1 VFSETSRLNLRNP
14 LSSARL
20 SRGAFR
26 RIRLG
31 SPASTPS
38 EAAARDSDS
47 ASLRQVT
54 PADLARRIRENAEI
68 LEAAQPHLEWVAS
81 VLSDISAV
89 VYLVDREG
97 VILWSSGP
105 SPDLLDEAGATPGR
119 DWSEEAVGMNAAGCA
134 LAADEPVHAAGFEQ
148 AAASWRRYSAMAVPL
163 HFRDGTIAAV
173 AVAACLAGT
182 GQGERLALAAYAA
195 FAVEGLL
202 SGEDAP
208 SADSTL
214 PSADARRRQD
224 EAGRFRR
231 LLDAAPDATVLV
243 DESGAILFAN
253 ARVQSVLGYSP
264 VELLG
269 RPVEHL
275 VPERLREL
283 HLRHRKRF
291 FREPRARSIGSNFE
305 LTARRRDGSEIP
317 VEINLS
323 PVRMREGLLVS
334 TGIRDITAR
343 KEAIARLE
351 IQYSLSCA
359 LAESPGIAEAA
370 PRLLEAIVRAGGWD
384 AGELWL
390 AASGEP
396 SLRLTSLWV
405 SPSLKGPDIEA
416 ETRNFALDAGQGI
429 SDRVWNEAAPVFV
442 SNLTGGS
449 APKADT
455 RARGALRSAFGFPI
469 TLGQKVIG
477 VLAFFSRGIHA
488 LDDEIL
494 RMLTS
499 LGSQLG
505 QFIERR
511 RAEEDLRAS
520 ETRLQASEAR
530 LRLMTEQA
538 PVALWTTDRE
548 LRLTSTSGGLLLDL
562 GVRVMDVLGLKV
574 AEICTRLEIDDV
586 PDRAAARALSGETV
600 DFESKL
606 CGRALAIRAEPLR
619 NPQGEIVGVVG
630 VVFDVTDRK
639 RAEDE
644 AHQLNSELERRV
656 QERTIELEEALREMN
671 AFSYTIA
678 HDLRSPLRT
687 IASGTD
693 IILEESENLG
703 EEAREWGRRIN
714 EEATRMDELVS
725 GLLDYSR
732 LSRQEIRLEP
742 VEWEHVVSSALAQL
756 DRDIREKG
764 AQVVVERPLPRVQG
778 HTLTLIQALANLLS
792 NAIKFVARGVAP
804 QVRIR
809 AERPAPGRVRLWVE
823 DNGIGI
829 APEHRDRIFGVFERL
844 HRRENYPGTGI
855 GLAIVKRV
863 VDRMGGRVGVESEP
877 GRGSR
882 FYLDLQ
888 EA

>member
-1 VFSETSRLNLRNP
+1 
-14 LSSARL
+14 
-20 SRGAFR
+20 
-26 RIRLG
+26 
-31 SPASTPS
+31 
-38 EAAARDSDS
+38 
-47 ASLRQVT
+47 VT
-54 PADLARRIRENAEI
+54 PADLERRIRENAEI
-68 LEAAQPHLEWVAS
+68 LEAARPHLEWVATM
-81 VLSDISAV
+81 LADIGAV
-89 VYLVDREG
+89 VYLADRDG
-97 VILWSSGP
+97 IILWSAGP
-105 SPDLLDEAGATPGR
+105 SQDLRDEAGASPGR
-119 DWSEEAVGMNAAGCA
+119 DWSEDAVGINAAGNA
-134 LAADEPVHAAGFEQ
+134 LGLDEPVYAVGSERGEPP
-148 AAASWRRYSAMAVPL
+148 WRRYSAMAVPL
-163 HFRDGTIAAV
+163 HSRDGTIFGV
-173 AVAACLAGT
+173 AVAAALAGS
-182 GQGERLALAAYAA
+182 GQSERLALAAYAA
-195 FAVEGLL
+195 FAVEGHLGGDEDPT
-202 SGEDAP
+202 GE
-208 SADSTL
+208 STV

-243 DESGAILFAN
+243 DETGTILFAN
-253 ARVQSVLGYSP
+253 AQVQSVLGYTP

-291 FREPRARSIGSNFE
+291 FREPRARSIGANFE
-305 LTARRRDGSEIP
+305 LHARRRDGSEIP

-390 AASGEP
+390 VDPEGQT
-396 SLRLTSLWV
+396 LRLGALWV
-405 SPSLKGPDIEA
+405 SPSLKGPDFENQ
-416 ETRNFALDAGQGI
+416 TRGFALDEGRSVSG
-429 SDRVWNEAAPVFV
+429 RVWNEAAPVFV
-442 SNLTGGS
+442 SNLSEGS
-449 APKADT
+449 AGKPDAKS
-455 RARGALRSAFGFPI
+455 RAGLRSAFGFPI
-469 TLGQKVIG
+469 TLGQKIIG
-477 VLAFFSRGIHA
+477 VLAFFSRGIHP
-488 LDDEIL
+488 LDDETL

-499 LGSQLG
+499 LGSQVG

-520 ETRLQASEAR
+520 EARLQVSEAR

-548 LRLTSTSGGLLLDL
+548 LRLTSASGGLLEDM
-562 GVRVMDVLGLKV
+562 GVRSTDVLGLQV
-574 AEICTRLEIDDV
+574 SEICRQLDIGEA
-586 PDRAAARALSGETV
+586 PNSAAARALAGETV

-606 CGRALAIRAEPLR
+606 CGRALASRAEPLCNR
-619 NPQGEIVGVVG
+619 QGEIVGVVG
-630 VVFDVTDRK
+630 VVFDVTVRK
-639 RAEDE
+639 RAEEE
-644 AHQLNSELERRV
+644 ARQLNAELERRV

-693 IILEESENLG
+693 IILEESQNLG
-703 EEAREWGRRIN
+703 AEAREWGRRIN

-742 VEWEHVVSSALAQL
+742 VEWEHVVDTTLAQL
-756 DRDIREKG
+756 DREIREKG
-764 AQVVVERPLPRVQG
+764 AQIRVERPLPRIQG
-778 HTLTLIQALANLLS
+778 HTLTLSQALSNLLS
-792 NAIKFVARGVAP
+792 NAIKFVARGAVP
-804 QVRIR
+804 QIRIR
-809 AERPAPGRVRLWVE
+809 AERGADGEGPGPGRVRLWVE

-863 VDRMGGRVGVESEP
+863 LDRMGGKVGVESEV

-888 EA
+888 ET

>member
-1 VFSETSRLNLRNP
+1 
-14 LSSARL
+14 
-20 SRGAFR
+20 
-26 RIRLG
+26 
-31 SPASTPS
+31 
-38 EAAARDSDS
+38 
-47 ASLRQVT
+47 VT
-54 PADLARRIRENAEI
+54 PADLERRVRENAEI
-68 LEAAQPHLEWVAS
+68 LEAARPYLEWVAT
-81 VLSDISAV
+81 VLGDIGAI
-89 VYLVDREG
+89 VYLVDRDG
-97 VILWSSGP
+97 IILWSAGP
-105 SPDLLDEAGATPGR
+105 SQDVLDEAGAFPGR
-119 DWSEEAVGMNAAGCA
+119 DWSEEAVGTNAAGSA
-134 LAADEPVHAAGFEQ
+134 LASDESVYALGCEQ
-148 AAASWRRYSAMAVPL
+148 GDPPWRRYSAMAVPL
-163 HFRDGTIAAV
+163 HSRDGAIAGV
-173 AVAACLAGT
+173 AVASSLVGS

-195 FAVEGLL
+195 FAVEGHLGGDDD
-202 SGEDAP
+202 SGG
-208 SADSTL
+208 DSTL

-243 DESGAILFAN
+243 DESGTILFAN
-253 ARVQSVLGYSP
+253 ARVHSVLGYTP
-264 VELLG
+264 MELLG

-291 FREPRARSIGSNFE
+291 FREPRARLIGSNFE
-305 LTARRRDGSEIP
+305 LYARRRDGSEIP

-390 AASGEP
+390 ADAEGM
-396 SLRLTSLWV
+396 SLRLASLWV
-405 SPSLKGPDIEA
+405 SPSLRGPDIEIR
-416 ETRNFALDAGQGI
+416 TRGFALEEGKSI
-429 SDRVWNEAAPVFV
+429 SGRVWTEAAPVFV
-442 SNLTGGS
+442 SNLNEGGN
-449 APKADT
+449 AAKADAKS
-455 RARGALRSAFGFPI
+455 RAGLRSAFGFPI

-477 VLAFFSRGIHA
+477 VLAFFSRGIHP
-488 LDDEIL
+488 LDDETL

-499 LGSQLG
+499 LGSQVG

-511 RAEEDLRAS
+511 RAEENLRAS
-520 ETRLQASEAR
+520 EARLQASEAR

-548 LRLTSTSGGLLLDL
+548 LRLTSASGGLLEDL
-562 GVRVMDVLGLKV
+562 GVRVSDVLGLEI
-574 AEICTRLEIDDV
+574 AEISRRLGIDDV
-586 PDRAAARALSGETV
+586 PDRAGARALNGETV
-600 DFESKL
+600 DFDYDL
-606 CGRALAIRAEPLR
+606 CGRALASRAEPLR
-619 NPQGEIVGVVG
+619 NRQGEIVGVVG

-639 RAEDE
+639 RAEEE
-644 AHQLNSELERRV
+644 ARQLNAELERRV
-656 QERTIELEEALREMN
+656 QERTVELEEALREMN

-693 IILEESENLG
+693 IILEESQNLG
-703 EEAREWGRRIN
+703 AEAREWGRRIN

-742 VEWEHVVSSALAQL
+742 VQWEHVVDTALTQL
-756 DRDIREKG
+756 ERDIREKG
-764 AQVVVERPLPRVQG
+764 AQVVVERPLPSVQG
-778 HTLTLIQALANLLS
+778 HSLTLIQALANLLS
-792 NAIKFVARGVAP
+792 NAIKFVSRGVIP
-804 QVRIR
+804 KVRIR
-809 AERPAPGRVRLWVE
+809 AERDAAGAGSGRVRLWVE

-829 APEHRDRIFGVFERL
+829 APDHRDRIFGVFERL
-844 HRRENYPGTGI
+844 QRRENYPGTGI

-863 VDRMGGRVGVESEP
+863 VDRMGGKVGVESEP

>member
-1 VFSETSRLNLRNP
+1 MFSETSRLNLRNP
-14 LSSARL
+14 LSSTRP

-26 RIRLG
+26 RIRLEA
-31 SPASTPS
+31 PAASQP
-38 EAAARDSDS
+38 AAHDSDS

-54 PADLARRIRENAEI
+54 PADLERRIRENAEI
-68 LEAAQPHLEWVAS
+68 LETARPHLEWVARI
-81 VLSDISAV
+81 LSDIGAV

-97 VILWSSGP
+97 ILLWSVGP
-105 SPDLLDEAGATPGR
+105 SQDLIDETGATPGR
-119 DWSEEAVGMNAAGCA
+119 DWSEEAVGANTAGSA
-134 LAADEPVHAAGFEQ
+134 LAADAPVYGVGCEQGEP
-148 AAASWRRYSAMAVPL
+148 SWRRYSAMAVPL
-163 HFRDGTIAAV
+163 HFRDGSIAGV
-173 AVAACLAGT
+173 AVVAGLAGT
-182 GQGERLALAAYAA
+182 GQDERLALAAYAA
-195 FAVEGLL
+195 FAVEGRLG
-202 SGEDAP
+202 GEDGP
-208 SADSTL
+208 GGESTR

-243 DESGAILFAN
+243 DESGTILFAN
-253 ARVQSVLGYSP
+253 AQVQSVLGYAP
-264 VELLG
+264 MELLG

-291 FREPRARSIGSNFE
+291 FHEPRAQSIGSNFE
-305 LTARRRDGSEIP
+305 LYARRRDGSEIP

-390 AASGEP
+390 ADAQEK
-396 SLRLTSLWV
+396 SLRMASLWV
-405 SPSLKGPDIEA
+405 SPSLKAPDIET
-416 ETRNFALDAGQGI
+416 ETREFALEEGRAI
-429 SDRVWNEAAPVFV
+429 SGRVWEEAAPVFV
-442 SNLTGGS
+442 SNLTEGN
-449 APKADT
+449 AAKAD
-455 RARGALRSAFGFPI
+455 ARSRPSLRSAFGFPI
-469 TLGQKVIG
+469 NLGQKVIG
-477 VLAFFSRGIHA
+477 VLAFFSRGIHP
-488 LDDEIL
+488 LDDETL

-499 LGSQLG
+499 LGNQVG

-520 ETRLQASEAR
+520 EARLQASEAR

-548 LRLTSTSGGLLLDL
+548 LRLTSASGGLLEDL
-562 GVRVMDVLGLKV
+562 GVRVTDVLGLEV
-574 AEICTRLEIDDV
+574 AEICDRLGVGDV
-586 PDRAAARALSGETV
+586 PNRAAAQALGGQMV

-606 CGRALAIRAEPLR
+606 CGRALASRAEPLR
-619 NPQGEIVGVVG
+619 NRQGEIVGVVG

-639 RAEDE
+639 RAEEE
-644 AHQLNSELERRV
+644 AHQLNAELERRV
-656 QERTIELEEALREMN
+656 QERTVELEDALREMN

-742 VEWEHVVSSALAQL
+742 VQWDHVVTSTLTQL
-756 DRDIREKG
+756 EREIREKG
-764 AQVVVERPLPRVQG
+764 AQIIVESPLPRVQG
-778 HTLTLIQALANLLS
+778 HALTLTQALANLVS
-792 NAIKFVARGVAP
+792 NAIKFVARGVVP

-809 AERPAPGRVRLWVE
+809 AERPALGRVRLWVE

-829 APEHRDRIFGVFERL
+829 ASDHRERIFGVFERL

-863 VDRMGGRVGVESEP
+863 LDRMGGRVGVESEP

-888 EA
+888 ED

>member
-1 VFSETSRLNLRNP
+1 MFSETSRLNLRNP
-14 LSSARL
+14 LSSARP

-26 RIRLG
+26 RIRLEA
-31 SPASTPS
+31 SAPASS
-38 EAAARDSDS
+38 ETASRDSDS

-54 PADLARRIRENAEI
+54 PADLERRILQNAEI
-68 LEAAQPHLEWVAS
+68 LETARPHLEWVVR
-81 VLSDISAV
+81 VLSDIGAV

-97 VILWSSGP
+97 ILLWSAGP
-105 SPDLLDEAGATPGR
+105 SQDLIDEAGANPGR
-119 DWSEEAVGMNAAGCA
+119 DWSEEAVGPNTAGSA
-134 LAADEPVHAAGFEQ
+134 LAADAPVYGVGGEQGEP
-148 AAASWRRYSAMAVPL
+148 SWRRYSAMAVPL
-163 HFRDGTIAAV
+163 HFRDGNIAAV
-173 AVAACLAGT
+173 AVVASLPGS
-182 GQGERLALAAYAA
+182 GQDERLALAAYAA
-195 FAVEGLL
+195 FAVEGHLGGDEGPG
-202 SGEDAP
+202 GE
-208 SADSTL
+208 STL

-243 DESGAILFAN
+243 DESGTILFAN
-253 ARVQSVLGYSP
+253 ARVQTVLGYTP

-291 FREPRARSIGSNFE
+291 FREPRAQSIGANFE
-305 LTARRRDGSEIP
+305 LYARRRDGSEIP

-390 AASGEP
+390 VDAPEK
-396 SLRLTSLWV
+396 SLRMASLWV
-405 SPSLKGPDIEA
+405 SPSLKEPDIET
-416 ETRNFALDAGQGI
+416 EMQEFALEEGRAI
-429 SDRVWNEAAPVFV
+429 SGRVWEEAAPVFV
-442 SNLTGGS
+442 SNLTEGN
-449 APKADT
+449 AATTD
-455 RARGALRSAFGFPI
+455 ARSRPSLRSAFGFPI
-469 TLGQKVIG
+469 NLGQKVIG
-477 VLAFFSRGIHA
+477 VLAFFSRGIHP
-488 LDDEIL
+488 LDDETL

-499 LGSQLG
+499 LGNQVG

-511 RAEEDLRAS
+511 HAEEDLRAS
-520 ETRLQASEAR
+520 EARLQASEAR

-548 LRLTSTSGGLLLDL
+548 LRLTSASGGLLEDL
-562 GVRVMDVLGLKV
+562 GVRVTDVLGLQV
-574 AEICTRLEIDDV
+574 ADICGRLGIGDV
-586 PDRAAARALSGETV
+586 PDRAAAQALGGQMV

-606 CGRALAIRAEPLR
+606 CGRALASRAEPLR
-619 NPQGEIVGVVG
+619 NRQGEIVGVVG

-639 RAEDE
+639 RAEEE
-644 AHQLNSELERRV
+644 AHQLNAELERRV
-656 QERTIELEEALREMN
+656 QERTVELEDALREMN

-742 VEWEHVVSSALAQL
+742 VQWEHVVTSTLTQL
-756 DRDIREKG
+756 EREIREKG
-764 AQVVVERPLPRVQG
+764 AQIVVDGPLPRVQG
-778 HTLTLIQALANLLS
+778 HTLTLTQALANLIS
-792 NAIKFVARGVAP
+792 NAIKFVARGVVP

-809 AERPAPGRVRLWVE
+809 AERLGAGRIRLWVE

-829 APEHRDRIFGVFERL
+829 APDHRDRIFGVFERL

-863 VDRMGGRVGVESEP
+863 LDRMGGKVGVESEP